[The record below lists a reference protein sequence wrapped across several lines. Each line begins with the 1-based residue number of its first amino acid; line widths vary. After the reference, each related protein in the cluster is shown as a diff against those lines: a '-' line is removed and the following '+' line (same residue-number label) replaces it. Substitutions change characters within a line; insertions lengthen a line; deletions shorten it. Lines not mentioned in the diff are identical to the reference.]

1 MNVLSKLSAA
11 LVLAAATSVSAT
23 SVMAAPETY
32 SIDGTHTFPSF
43 SYSHFGL
50 STQQSRFNNTSG
62 TLVIDKEAK
71 TAEVD
76 ISIDMTSV
84 ETGYATFNEHIQGA
98 DFFDTANHPTATFKS
113 STVRFDGD
121 QPVALDGEL
130 TLKGVTRPV
139 TLEITHFVQMK
150 HPMLDKD
157 AIGANAQTQVKRS
170 EFNAG
175 KYAPHV
181 SDEVTISIALEAIKQ

>member
-150 HPMLDKD
+150 HPMLNKD

>member
-98 DFFDTANHPTATFKS
+98 DFFDTANHPTATFTS
-113 STVRFDGD
+113 SKVRFEGD
-121 QPVALDGEL
+121 KPVALDGEL
-130 TLKGVTRPV
+130 TIKGVTRPV

>member
-1 MNVLSKLSAA
+1 MNALSKLSAA
-11 LVLAAATSVSAT
+11 LLVAAATSVSAT
-23 SVMAAPETY
+23 AVMAAPETY
-32 SIDGTHTFPSF
+32 SIDGTHTYPSF

-130 TLKGVTRPV
+130 TIKGVTRPV

-150 HPMLDKD
+150 HPMLNKD

>member
-113 STVRFDGD
+113 SKVRFEGD